1 MQAFLELK
9 DLYHSYGP
17 LPALQGLSFQVPK
30 FSTCAFIGANGAG
43 KTTTFSLICGFI
55 RLRKGNIHIAGQ
67 SWSQYRK
74 AGHAIGVLPQDVDY
88 FERRSIFRQLMLFA
102 KLSGLTSKQSAQAV
116 DKVLHQVK
124 LSERADDLV
133 HALSRGM
140 KVRLGIAQA
149 LLGEPELILLD
160 EPTAGLDP
168 LMLIEFRELI
178 HSIQGKT
185 TLLISSH
192 DLSELQAICDYV
204 CIIDRG
210 KLMRQGSLQEMLGSV
225 SMVRIKIDP
234 HGADLKELQSNMP
247 HTSINLENRETLIVE
262 FDANQHRLPEINKNV
277 LGWLLEKGVP
287 ILAVEEPKKSLEQAY
302 IEETK
307 SSNKD
312 KPKQ

>member
-1 MQAFLELK
+1 MQAYLELK
-9 DLYHSYGP
+9 ELFHAYGKRP
-17 LPALQGLSFQVPK
+17 SLQSLSFQVPQ

-55 RLRKGNIHIAGQ
+55 RPTSGEIRIAGK
-67 SWSQYRK
+67 SWQQF
-74 AGHAIGVLPQDVDY
+74 AAQGGTLGALPQDVQY
-88 FERRSIFRQLMLFA
+88 FERRSIFRQLSLFA
-102 KLSGLTSKQSAQAV
+102 KLSGLSGAKAKDAV
-116 DKVLHQVK
+116 ERVLEQVK

-133 HALSRGM
+133 QSLSRGM
-140 KVRLGIAQA
+140 QVRFGIAQA
-149 LLGEPELILLD
+149 LIGEPSLILLD

-168 LMLIEFRELI
+168 IMLIEFRELI
-178 HSIQGKT
+178 RTIQGKT

-210 KLMRQGSLQEMLGSV
+210 KLMRQGSLHEMLGSV

-277 LGWLLEKGVP
+277 LGWLLQKGVP

-302 IEETK
+302 LEETLSK
-307 SSNKD
+307 NKE
-312 KPKQ
+312 KK